1 MEDRTC
7 ADRITDSLDS
17 HATSIAVMLNP
28 SEDDIEIKDNGTL
41 DTVVVVDDVYQ
52 ESFSPDFVADYR
64 EDNGEID
71 LEQFRWDI
79 FDEVREKLY
88 EAFYDY
94 ALCFDYVSAVT
105 DEDEYQRG
113 FFRYQI
119 SWGGPSEEFRF
130 YTDEFLNL
138 THTEYWFLDWFDG
151 ASKTIGSTHEHYETV
166 QMLWSQFKDSGTVDY
181 LFKEAA

>member
-28 SEDDIEIKDNGTL
+28 SEEDIEIKDNGTL
-41 DTVVVVDDVYQ
+41 DTVVTVDDVYE

-71 LEQFRWDI
+71 LEQFRSDI

-88 EAFYDY
+88 EAFYEY
-94 ALCFDYVSAVT
+94 ALCFDYVSAYT

-166 QMLWSQFKDSGTVDY
+166 QMLWSHFKNSGTVDS
-181 LFKEAA
+181 LFKGAA

>member
-7 ADRITDSLDS
+7 ADRITDSLNS
-17 HATSIAVMLNP
+17 HATSIGLMLNP
-28 SEDDIEIKDNGTL
+28 SEDDIGIKDNGTL
-41 DTVVVVDDVYQ
+41 DTVVVVDDVYE
-52 ESFSPDFVADYR
+52 ESFSKDFVDSYR
-64 EDNGEID
+64 DENGD
-71 LEQFRWDI
+71 LDLDQFRADI
-79 FDEVREKLY
+79 FDDVREKLY
-88 EAFYDY
+88 DSFHEYG
-94 ALCFDYVSAVT
+94 LCFDYVSAYT
-105 DEDEYQRG
+105 DGDEYQRG

-166 QMLWSQFKDSGTVDY
+166 QMLWGQFKETGTVDY